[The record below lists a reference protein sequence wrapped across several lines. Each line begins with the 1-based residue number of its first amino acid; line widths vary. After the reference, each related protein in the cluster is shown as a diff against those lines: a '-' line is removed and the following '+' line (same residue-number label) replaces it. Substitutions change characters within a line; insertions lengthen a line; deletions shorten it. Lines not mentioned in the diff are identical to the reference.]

1 MTWNEKNPALAEAQ
15 DLMWTA
21 FDTDSKTKRIELSQK
36 ALETCSECANAYVIL
51 SADLSF
57 PDRQAKIRFLEEGV
71 KAGHR
76 ALGPR
81 YFKEEVGSFWGIL
94 ETRPYMR
101 AVCALAIQLQ
111 EDGQNDAAITHYY
124 ELLRLNPYDN
134 QGVRYNLIPL
144 LVSLKRLKEAG
155 PLLKQYAG
163 DDGVWVVYSRVLMH
177 FKQRRGITKV
187 ARAALAEAVASNQH
201 VIDYLLDPNF
211 NDSLPTSGYYS
222 PGDKSEA
229 YCYAQD
235 WRQDWHK
242 THGAIPWLIA
252 SLVDGYLK
260 SEAPDAMLWRRRDIS
275 GQCG

>member
-1 MTWNEKNPALAEAQ
+1 MTWNEKNPALAKAQ

-36 ALETCSECANAYVIL
+36 ALEICVDCADAYVIL

-57 PDRQAKIRFLEEGV
+57 PDRQTKIRFLEEGV

-101 AVCALAIQLQ
+101 ALCALAGEL
-111 EDGQNDAAITHYY
+111 EADGQSDAARAHYY
-124 ELLRLNPYDN
+124 ELLRLNPHDN
-134 QGVRYNLIPL
+134 QGVRYSLIPL

-155 PLLKQYAG
+155 PLLKQYTG
-163 DDGVWVVYSRVLMH
+163 DDGVWVVYSRALMH
-177 FKQRRGITKV
+177 FKQRGGDTKV
-187 ARAALAEAVASNQH
+187 ARAALAEAVASNRH

-211 NDSLPTSGYYS
+211 NAKLPTPGYYS
-222 PGDKSEA
+222 PGGKDEA

-242 THGAIPWLIA
+242 TRGAIAWLIA
-252 SLVDGYLK
+252 SLVAGYLK
-260 SEAPDAMLWRRRDIS
+260 SQAPHAV
-275 GQCG
+275 